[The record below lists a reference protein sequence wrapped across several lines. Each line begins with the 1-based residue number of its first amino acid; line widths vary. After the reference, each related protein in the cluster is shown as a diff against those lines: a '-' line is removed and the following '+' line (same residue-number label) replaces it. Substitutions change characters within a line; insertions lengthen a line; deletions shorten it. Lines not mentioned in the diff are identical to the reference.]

1 MSRPFPAYV
10 LPALAL
16 ALTGLSAPVHAQ
28 DTSDPAAAMRGVL
41 EQAKL
46 DAAALSEPDAEGP
59 VLVSI
64 DFAFE
69 VPQDA
74 FAAEMEGSAPFLA
87 EMPGLIWKVWGQ
99 DAEAGRAT
107 GAYLFASLAA
117 ADAYVSRIFP
127 GGPPR
132 KEGYRDFDIVVTRV
146 MDAPSR
152 ATRAPLD

>member
-1 MSRPFPAYV
+1 MSRPFMTRA
-10 LPALAL
+10 LPAMAL
-16 ALTGLSAPVHAQ
+16 ALTGLSAPVRAQ
-28 DTSDPAAAMRGVL
+28 DASGPAAAMRGVL
-41 EQAKL
+41 EQANL
-46 DAAALSEPDAEGP
+46 DGAVLSQPDAEGP

-64 DFAFE
+64 DFAFD

-74 FAAEMEGSAPFLA
+74 FAAEMEGSAPFLS

-107 GAYLFASLAA
+107 GAYLFASVAA
-117 ADAYVSRIFP
+117 ADAYVNRIFP

-146 MDAPSR
+146 MDGPSR